1 MEKFKYGGKSCEEE
15 IAEIQDY
22 LEYDFKNLE
31 LSMLAQKIK
40 SQTLFRPKPKM
51 LFY

>member
-1 MEKFKYGGKSCEEE
+1 MEKYRNCEKSCEVE

-31 LSMLAQKIK
+31 LSLLAQKIK
-40 SQTLFRPKPKM
+40 SQTLFRPKPRM